1 MTNNVKNGT
10 PTHGPSLCDTC
21 FRSLVVKGYR
31 ESEKV
36 VICQATRPEKQV
48 RFPVRECS
56 IYEDRG
62 RQTLRQ
68 MEEVAWTLAPRGS
81 KRQAGFIAPGEK
93 KEGDG
98 DFEFMLDDKAQR
110 LERKNEMFSFALTS
124 RVLCRTTQENPP
136 VPGGDFPVF
145 ALLCLAHIA
154 LRVAIVIFR
163 DRRTRKGGGPK
174 MIKLNIPRAA
184 PAPLQLRSP
193 RPCRSARRALSR
205 TSCGVI
211 WPVKKLSPAATLF
224 LRATSSSRC
233 ATARTTSRNVNAA
246 TRKLHART
254 RCVPRTSNYR
264 QRISAS
270 QLPHVTAVGREG
282 T

>member
-1 MTNNVKNGT
+1 MRHLL
-10 PTHGPSLCDTC
+10 PFSRRQRLP
-21 FRSLVVKGYR
+21 RER
-31 ESEKV
+31 ESRDMPGDPAGKASALPRARMFDLRR
-36 VICQATRPEKQV
+36 QGPANAP
-48 RFPVRECS
+48 P
-56 IYEDRG
+56 DG
-62 RQTLRQ
+62 RSRLDPG
-68 MEEVAWTLAPRGS
+68 PRGS

>member
-1 MTNNVKNGT
+1 
-10 PTHGPSLCDTC
+10 
-21 FRSLVVKGYR
+21 
-31 ESEKV
+31 
-36 VICQATRPEKQV
+36 
-48 RFPVRECS
+48 
-56 IYEDRG
+56 
-62 RQTLRQ
+62 
-68 MEEVAWTLAPRGS
+68 
-81 KRQAGFIAPGEK
+81 
-93 KEGDG
+93 
-98 DFEFMLDDKAQR
+98 
-110 LERKNEMFSFALTS
+110 MFSFALTS

-270 QLPHVTAVGREG
+270 QLPRVTAVGREG